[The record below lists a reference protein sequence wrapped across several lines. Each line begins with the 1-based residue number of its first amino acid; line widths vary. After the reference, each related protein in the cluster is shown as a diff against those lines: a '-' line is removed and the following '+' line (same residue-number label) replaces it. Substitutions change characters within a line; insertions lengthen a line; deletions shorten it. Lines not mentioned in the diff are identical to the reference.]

1 MYAGVNK
8 LNNLCVILDNNK
20 MQNETYTKQ
29 TLDVMPLIEKWRAF
43 NWRVLEID
51 GHSYLDINKAF
62 KKFYAEIKSNFNNSQ
77 YNKGK
82 ISLWR
87 IPQFGILKF

>member
-1 MYAGVNK
+1 MIGDGEIQEGQIWKLQCMQENK

-43 NWRVLEID
+43 NW
-51 GHSYLDINKAF
+51 KC
-62 KKFYAEIKSNFNNSQ
+62 
-77 YNKGK
+77 
-82 ISLWR
+82 
-87 IPQFGILKF
+87 